1 MLYQLSHC
9 PTERPV
15 GWVLRVVRPHS
26 TGHAEGWVVTPNR
39 KHTGRPGPGANSPD
53 GPRPASATIWGVS
66 TQTPAVADRIPLAE
80 RSPEELAAYLDE
92 QRAAYARLQERGL
105 RLDLTRGKPSVAQL
119 DLSDGLLA
127 LPHGTK
133 DADGVDVRNYG
144 GLNGLRELRE
154 LFAELL
160 WVDPD
165 QLVAGGSSSLTM
177 MHDVL
182 VQHLLH
188 GGVDSPRPWK
198 DEEKV
203 TFVCPVPGYD
213 RHYTMLAS
221 YGIEMVTVPMLG
233 DGPDVAAVEALV
245 KDDPSVK
252 GIWIVPTYANP
263 AGSVVTQEVAS
274 RLASMPTAAPD
285 FRIFWDNAY
294 AFHHLTEVEA
304 KSADI
309 LSLSSAA
316 GHPHRPIMF
325 ASTSKIT
332 YAGAGVAFL
341 AASRETVAWYLGHQ
355 QFASIGPDK
364 VNQLRHALML
374 QSPEGVTELMD
385 RHRAILAPKFE
396 AVLEILERRLGAHGV
411 ASWSVPKGGY
421 FINLDVVEGTASRV
435 VQLAKDAGIA
445 LTPAGSSFPYG
456 KDPLDRNIRLAPSFP
471 TIDELRTAME
481 GVATC
486 VLLAAAEKSLA

>member
-1 MLYQLSHC
+1 MGDH
-9 PTERPV
+9 TERQAYGTP
-15 GWVLRVVRPHS
+15 RPRREL
-26 TGHAEGWVVTPNR
+26 A
-39 KHTGRPGPGANSPD
+39 RPGPRRLCND
-53 GPRPASATIWGVS
+53 KGVS
-66 TQTPAVADRIPLAE
+66 TQTPATADRTPLAE
-80 RSPEELAAYLDE
+80 RSPEALATYLQE

-105 RLDLTRGKPSVAQL
+105 KLDLTRGKPSVAQL
-119 DLSDGLLA
+119 DLSDELLA
-127 LPHGTK
+127 LPHGVK

-221 YGIEMVTVPMLG
+221 YGIEMVTVPMLD

-245 KDDPSVK
+245 RDDPSVK

-316 GHPHRPIMF
+316 GHPHRPVMF

-341 AASRETVAWYLGHQ
+341 GGSRETVAWYLGHQ

-364 VNQLRHALML
+364 VNQLRHVQLFGSA
-374 QSPEGVTELMD
+374 QGVREHMV
-385 RHRAILAPKFE
+385 RHRTILAPKFA
-396 AVLEILERRLGAHGV
+396 AVDAALTAELAGLGV
-411 ASWSVPKGGY
+411 AEWTRPAGGY
-421 FINLDVVEGTASRV
+421 FVSLDVVDGCASRV
-435 VQLAKDAGIA
+435 VALAKEAGIA
-445 LTPAGSSFPYG
+445 LTPAGASFPHG
-456 KDPLDRNIRLAPSFP
+456 RDPRDRNIRLAPSFP
-471 TIDELRTAME
+471 ELAEVETAMA

-486 VLLAAAEKSLA
+486 VALATAERLADIG